1 MHINLAKYEELRIK
15 NASQAITSQVDKAI
29 KRMAF
34 DYMNLL
40 SDHHG
45 QEATKLPLLL
55 KMTQITQQLL
65 MNEIQICYWHA
76 LNMSRPNIWTQ
87 RPMIVIE
94 KLLINALF
102 AKINSSH
109 QEEAEIFKSFI
120 THNYKEVMR
129 NHWSEFHMM
138 KDCDQQNWI
147 AYVNPEFEVSINF
160 TANCNM

>member
-15 NASQAITSQVDKAI
+15 NEAQPITSLVAKGV

-40 SDHHG
+40 SENHG

-55 KMTQITQQLL
+55 KMNTISQQLL
-65 MNEIQICYWHA
+65 MNEIQICLWHA
-76 LNMSRPNIWTQ
+76 LNMSRPEIWDKK
-87 RPMIVIE
+87 PMVVIE

-102 AKINSSH
+102 AKINTSTPE
-109 QEEAEIFKSFI
+109 QAEIFKSFI

-129 NHWSEFHMM
+129 NHWSEFKWM
-138 KDCDQQNWI
+138 KDCD
-147 AYVNPEFEVSINF
+147 
-160 TANCNM
+160 

>member
-1 MHINLAKYEELRIK
+1 MAHAQLSQNTIQKNSSSGNNNKSGNQNSSNPLQNSVQINIGKDKLHINLAKYEELRIK

-65 MNEIQICYWHA
+65 MNEI
-76 LNMSRPNIWTQ
+76 
-87 RPMIVIE
+87 
-94 KLLINALF
+94 
-102 AKINSSH
+102 
-109 QEEAEIFKSFI
+109 
-120 THNYKEVMR
+120 
-129 NHWSEFHMM
+129 
-138 KDCDQQNWI
+138 
-147 AYVNPEFEVSINF
+147 
-160 TANCNM
+160 